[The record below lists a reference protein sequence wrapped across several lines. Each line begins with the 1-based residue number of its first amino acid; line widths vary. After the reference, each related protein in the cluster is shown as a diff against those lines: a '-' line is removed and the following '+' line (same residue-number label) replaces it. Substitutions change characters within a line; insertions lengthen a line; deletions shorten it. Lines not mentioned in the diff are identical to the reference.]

1 MSLLLNVDTMN
12 AEVLLEESSELLR
25 FVQQRSLANL
35 YTNYVV
41 TDVMSERRVGL
52 LHTNY
57 N

>member
-1 MSLLLNVDTMN
+1 MN